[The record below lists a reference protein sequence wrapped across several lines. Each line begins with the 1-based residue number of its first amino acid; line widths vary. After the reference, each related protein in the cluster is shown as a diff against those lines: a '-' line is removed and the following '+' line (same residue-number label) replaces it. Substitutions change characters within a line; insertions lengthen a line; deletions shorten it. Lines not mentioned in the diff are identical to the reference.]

1 MVKAHCQTIKF
12 HIHKLYLFLGIK
24 YKKMV
29 KTLKT
34 MNYKFLL
41 LTSILL
47 FSFRKDLP
55 KHQGMANVVVVKAS
69 SQNLLGKNIGYIV
82 EFKNNAAVEVD
93 ALKWK
98 AVFYDNFDDIKGQSE
113 GKWSS
118 GNFITPIKSGES
130 TEDVETAWVK
140 EATKVIIKITRVHFV
155 NGKSYGK

>member
-1 MVKAHCQTIKF
+1 MKF
-12 HIHKLYLFLGIK
+12 KLI
-24 YKKMV
+24 
-29 KTLKT
+29 
-34 MNYKFLL
+34 LL
-41 LTSILL
+41 SIPLIL
-47 FSFRKDLP
+47 FSFTQDIP
-55 KHQGMANVVVVKAS
+55 KHQGMANVEIVKAY
-69 SQNLLGKNIGYIV
+69 SQNVLGKNIGYIV

-98 AVFYDNFDDIKGQSE
+98 AVFYDNFDDYKGESE

-140 EATKVIIKITRVHFV
+140 EATKVVIKITRVHFT

>member
-1 MVKAHCQTIKF
+1 MS
-12 HIHKLYLFLGIK
+12 KL
-24 YKKMV
+24 
-29 KTLKT
+29 KTLKFT
-34 MNYKFLL
+34 FLL
-41 LTSILL
+41 LISIIL
-47 FSFRKDLP
+47 FSFTKDLP
-55 KHQGMANVVVVKAS
+55 KHQGMGNVIVLKAT

-98 AVFYDNFDDIKGQSE
+98 AIFYDNFDDYKGESE

-130 TEDVETAWVK
+130 KEDVESAWVK
-140 EATKVIIKITRVHFV
+140 EATKVVIKITRVHFI